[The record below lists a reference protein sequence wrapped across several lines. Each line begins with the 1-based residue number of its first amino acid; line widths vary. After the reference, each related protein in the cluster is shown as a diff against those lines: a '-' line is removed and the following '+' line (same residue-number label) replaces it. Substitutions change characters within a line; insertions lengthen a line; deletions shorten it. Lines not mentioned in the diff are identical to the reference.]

1 MILGWLERPEY
12 LLASNA
18 VGVEG
23 LVEILHHVGPHVGRP
38 ADGAILDG
46 LESLGDSPQNPE
58 LHTSEGVFGAL
69 EVLYLQSQVPDQV
82 EVNEGHWGDRQL
94 LCREH
99 CKWPALD
106 SEDKFFHVWRVVLA
120 GRLTFSRF

>member
-1 MILGWLERPEY
+1 MMILGWLERPEY

-38 ADGAILDG
+38 ADSAVLDG

-58 LHTSEGVFGAL
+58 PRTSKGVLGAL
-69 EVLYLQSQVPDQV
+69 EVVHLQTQVPDQV
-82 EVNEGHWGDRQL
+82 VVNEGHWGDRQL
-94 LCREH
+94 LGVEH
-99 CKWPALD
+99 SKGPALD
-106 SEDKFFHVWRVVLA
+106 GKDELLHFW
-120 GRLTFSRF
+120 